1 MHCWLCSEVPH
12 EYKTKSLWVLCTL
25 GLTCASLFGEY
36 GGLSAD
42 CKWRRATTI
51 ISTTVSSTTATP
63 TEMAAA
69 IITFC
74 LDIWS
79 TSEMALTVLSVVLA
93 EEGTGVEVTSE
104 SAMAATVENVL
115 RLGDDDIIDIID
127 VDDVVDLLPPSHA
140 ETELPVYNTKLYND
154 YWLRTYNYTYLLRI

>member
-1 MHCWLCSEVPH
+1 
-12 EYKTKSLWVLCTL
+12 
-25 GLTCASLFGEY
+25 
-36 GGLSAD
+36 
-42 CKWRRATTI
+42 
-51 ISTTVSSTTATP
+51 
-63 TEMAAA
+63 
-69 IITFC
+69 
-74 LDIWS
+74 
-79 TSEMALTVLSVVLA
+79 MALTVLSVVLA